1 MPPQWAAAHLPE
13 SVLCSTWDRVRYK
26 AMAYSREK
34 KELDLSRPVTVWRS
48 QDLLDGRPAESLTM
62 ILRTV
67 GCRWNRCTMCGYA
80 GEGAPATAH
89 DLINQF
95 DWAMGRSSPEVSVV
109 KIYTSGSFLDPD
121 EMPVQARDEILG
133 RLKAMGIS
141 RLVIESRPEYITG
154 EGVEACLSHLSTEFA
169 IGLESSNDLI
179 REKAIRKG
187 FTFRDFV
194 AASEMVHRQ
203 GGRIKAYILLKP
215 PLLTE
220 GQAMRDAIDTGLAA
234 RPHADMLS
242 LNLCNVQRNTIVE
255 RMWQRGEFRPPWLWS
270 ALEVLEKVPGPIVC
284 DPVGAGTRRGPHNC
298 GECDERIASAIR
310 DHALSQDVGPLRS
323 LDCSCKSA
331 WRELMELE
339 EEAFGAVLL

>member
-1 MPPQWAAAHLPE
+1 
-13 SVLCSTWDRVRYK
+13 
-26 AMAYSREK
+26 MAYSREK
-34 KELDLSRPVTVWRS
+34 KELDLGRPVTVWRS
-48 QDLLDGRPAESLTM
+48 QDLLDGRPAESITM

-80 GEGAPATAH
+80 GEGAPATAG

-95 DWAMGRSSPEVSVV
+95 DWAMGRSSPDVSVV
-109 KIYTSGSFLDPD
+109 KIYTSGSFLDSD
-121 EMPVQARDEILG
+121 EMPVEARDEILG

-187 FTFRDFV
+187 FSFRDFV
-194 AASEMVHRQ
+194 AASELVHRQ

-220 GQAMRDAIDTGLAA
+220 GQAMRDAIATGLAA

-242 LNLCNVQRNTIVE
+242 LNLCNVQRNTVVE

-270 ALEVLEKVPGPIVC
+270 ALEVLKSVPGPIVC

-323 LDCSCKSA
+323 LDCSCKST

-339 EEAFGAVLL
+339 EGAFGAVLL

>member
-1 MPPQWAAAHLPE
+1 
-13 SVLCSTWDRVRYK
+13 
-26 AMAYSREK
+26 MAYSREK
-34 KELDLSRPVTVWRS
+34 KELDLGRPVTVWRS
-48 QDLLDGRPAESLTM
+48 QDLLDGRPAESITM

-80 GEGAPATAH
+80 GEGAPATAG

-121 EMPVQARDEILG
+121 EMPVEARDEILG

-187 FTFRDFV
+187 FSFRDFV
-194 AASEMVHRQ
+194 AASELVHRQ

-220 GQAMRDAIDTGLAA
+220 GQAMRDAIATGLAA

-242 LNLCNVQRNTIVE
+242 LNLCNVQRNTVVE

-270 ALEVLEKVPGPIVC
+270 ALEVLKSVPGPIVC

-323 LDCSCKSA
+323 LDCSCKST